1 MDKEKVKLS
10 FAFSKKDYEHCL
22 FLLDRENDPD
32 AERVWKAMAEEE
44 LEVPLEFIAKQ
55 LGVKK
60 MAALMAFVSIAVAA
74 VEPKIK

>member
-1 MDKEKVKLS
+1 MSEEKVKLS

-44 LEVPLEFIAKQ
+44 LEVPSEFIAKQ

-60 MAALMAFVSIAVAA
+60 MVVLMAFVSIAIAA